1 MIKRISLK
9 QILQKPSI
17 VCLTAYTVPIANL
30 VDGHVDLILVG
41 DSLGQVL
48 YGYES
53 TRQVTIEMMINHAKA
68 VVKATKKSF
77 VVVDMPYGSYQNSK
91 AQALKNAKKIL
102 SQTGA
107 MAVKLEGGENI
118 QDTAR
123 YLIDNKINVMGHI
136 GMMPQYQEKPRV
148 YGSTKR
154 EKIQFFKDAL
164 SLEKAGVFSIVVECT
179 FKKLVDDLVKSCS
192 VPIIG
197 IGASTNCKGQIMV
210 TEDILD
216 MTKFNSKF
224 SKKYFNFF
232 ENAKISIKKYSDEVR
247 NKKYPKRNQCY

>member
-1 MIKRISLK
+1 MIKRISLE

-17 VCLTAYTVPIANL
+17 VCLTAYTVPIASL
-30 VDGHVDLILVG
+30 VDGQVDLILVG

-77 VVVDMPYGSYQNSK
+77 VVVDMPFGSYQNSK
-91 AQALKNAKKIL
+91 VEALKNAKKIL
-102 SQTGA
+102 SLTGA

-118 QDTAR
+118 HDTVKH
-123 YLIDNKINVMGHI
+123 LTDNKVKVMGHI
-136 GMMPQYQEKPRV
+136 GMMPQYQQKPKI
-148 YGSTKR
+148 YGSTKK
-154 EKIQFFKDAL
+154 EKTQLFKDAL
-164 SLEKAGVFSIVVECT
+164 LLEKAGVFSIVIECT
-179 FKKLVDDLVKSCS
+179 FKKLVDDLVKSCC

-197 IGASTNCKGQIMV
+197 IGASNKCRGQIMV

-216 MTKFNSKF
+216 MTNFNSKF
-224 SKKYFNFF
+224 SKQYIKFSK
-232 ENAKISIKKYSDEVR
+232 NAKISIKRYSDEVR
-247 NKKYPKRNQCY
+247 SKKFPKRKQCY